1 MGVLD
6 GRIAIISGAG
16 RGIGRQHA
24 LLFGAEG
31 AQVVVVDNGCG
42 PDGTGSDPALAA
54 KVADEIVAAGGAA
67 VACPADVSTMAGAQA
82 AWDLAHEAFGG
93 AHVVVNNAGILRD
106 KMFAN
111 MSEDDWDAVITGHLK
126 TTFCL
131 SRVACGAWR
140 DANKAGKEVKGSIIN
155 TSSTSG
161 LLGTP
166 GQTNYGAAKSAIA
179 TLSIILAMEAKRYDV
194 RVNAIVPAARTRMTE
209 DSPGTK
215 DMVKVP
221 DDGSFDVYGPEH
233 ISPVVAYLAMAD
245 CPLTGRV
252 FMVKGG
258 DIRPFV
264 PWQRAPWVAQPKHF
278 TVQEVIELM
287 NDVPDVPVSP

>member
-6 GRIAIISGAG
+6 GRIAIITGAG

-24 LLFGAEG
+24 LLFAKEG
-31 AQVVVVDNGCG
+31 AQVVVVDNGCA
-42 PDGTGSDPALAA
+42 PDGTGTDPS
-54 KVADEIVAAGGAA
+54 VASAVVNEIEKAGGHA
-67 VACPADVSTMAGAQA
+67 VASAADVSTMAGAQA
-82 AWDLAHEAFGG
+82 AWDLATEAFGPCN
-93 AHVVVNNAGILRD
+93 VVVNNAGILRD

-111 MSEDDWDAVITGHLK
+111 MSEDDWDAVINGHLR

-131 SRVACGAWR
+131 SRVACGTWR
-140 DANKAGKEVKGSIIN
+140 DRNKAGESVKGSIIN

-166 GQTNYGAAKSAIA
+166 GQSNYGAAKSAIA
-179 TLSIILAMEAKRYDV
+179 TMSIILAMEAKRYDT

-215 DMVKVP
+215 DLVKKP
-221 DDGSFDVYGPEH
+221 EDGSFDVFGNEH
-233 ISPVVAYLAMAD
+233 VSPVVAYLAMED

-264 PWQRAPWVAQPKHF
+264 PWQRAPWVAEPKHF

-287 NDVPDVPVSP
+287 KNVPDVPVSP

>member
-6 GRIAIISGAG
+6 GRIAIITGAG

-24 LLFGAEG
+24 LLFAKEG
-31 AQVVVVDNGCG
+31 AHVVVCDNGSG
-42 PDGTGSDPALAA
+42 PDGTGSDPTLAQG
-54 KVADEIVAAGGAA
+54 VADEITKADGVA
-67 VACPADVSTMAGAQA
+67 VASSADVSTMAGAQSV
-82 AWDLAHEAFGG
+82 WGLAHEAFGDCN
-93 AHVVVNNAGILRD
+93 VVVNNAGILRD
-106 KMFAN
+106 KMFAT
-111 MSEDDWDAVITGHLK
+111 MSEDDWDAVINGHLR
-126 TTFCL
+126 TTFCM

-140 DANKAGKEVKGSIIN
+140 DENKAGKAVNASIIN

-161 LLGTP
+161 LIGTP

-179 TLSIILAMEAKRYDV
+179 TLTIILAMEANRYGT

-215 DMVKVP
+215 DLVKKP
-221 DDGSFDVYGPEH
+221 DDGSFDVFGPEH
-233 ISPVVAYLAMAD
+233 VSPVVAYLAMAD

-252 FMVKGG
+252 FMAKGG

-264 PWQRAPWVAQPKHF
+264 PWQRAPWIAEAKHI

-287 NDVPDVPVSP
+287 KNVPDVPVSP

>member
-1 MGVLD
+1 M
-6 GRIAIISGAG
+6 
-16 RGIGRQHA
+16 RGLRNRTI
-24 LLFGAEG
+24 
-31 AQVVVVDNGCG
+31 
-42 PDGTGSDPALAA
+42 PASL
-54 KVADEIVAAGGAA
+54 
-67 VACPADVSTMAGAQA
+67 
-82 AWDLAHEAFGG
+82 
-93 AHVVVNNAGILRD
+93 GIKRR
-106 KMFAN
+106 
-111 MSEDDWDAVITGHLK
+111 SSGHLR
-126 TTFCL
+126 TTFCM

-140 DANKAGKEVKGSIIN
+140 DDNKAGKDVKGSIIN

-161 LLGTP
+161 LIGTP

-215 DMVKVP
+215 DLVKRP
-221 DDGSFDVYGPEH
+221 DDGFDVFGPEH
-233 ISPVVAYLAMAD
+233 VSPVVAYLATQD

-264 PWQRAPWVAQPKHF
+264 PWQRAPWVAEPKHF

-287 NDVPDVPVSP
+287 KNVPEVPVSP